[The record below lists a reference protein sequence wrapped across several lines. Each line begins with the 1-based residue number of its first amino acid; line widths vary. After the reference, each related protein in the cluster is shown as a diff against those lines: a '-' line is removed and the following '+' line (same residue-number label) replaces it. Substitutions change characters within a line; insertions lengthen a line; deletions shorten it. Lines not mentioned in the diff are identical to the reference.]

1 MAHSKKTLLSY
12 GDLLSKDKFYNEYII
27 NKKSISVISQQY
39 KIKTG
44 LVFALKKFY
53 NIPTIKQTDRYQN
66 IIPNE
71 NDNKYALQ
79 IFYGTC
85 LGDAHL
91 NFIRNSNVRFELK
104 HGISQ
109 LEWLEYKK
117 KYLNQFLEF
126 ADTKEA
132 DQEKHT
138 FENSKTCYRYYS
150 LCHTWLTEIYLLL
163 YKNKHKYISQE
174 ILQKIDYIVLAVWIL
189 DDGYYSDW
197 NDNYSL
203 SVHRYSQEDVNLLQ
217 DWFINKLKLDCSI
230 FEYEVTSDGHIKYN
244 INFKK
249 SATSILKPTIA
260 KVIQDVPCMHY
271 KIREPIKR
279 DWSKKKKTTNTNQQ
293 QKVVV
298 AS

>member
-12 GDLLSKDKFYNEYII
+12 GDILSKDAFYNEYII
-27 NKKSISVISQQY
+27 NKKSTYVISEEY
-39 KIKTG
+39 NIERR
-44 LVFALKKFY
+44 LVSALKRFY
-53 NIPTIKQTDRYQN
+53 GIPTITQTDRYKN

-85 LGDAHL
+85 LGDAYL

-104 HGISQ
+104 HGIAQ

-117 KYLNQFLEF
+117 KYLSEFLEF
-126 ADTKEA
+126 ADTKESK
-132 DQEKHT
+132 QEKHT
-138 FENSKTCYRYYS
+138 FKNSKNCYRYYS
-150 LCHTWLTEIYLLL
+150 LCHTWLTEIYPLL

-189 DDGYYSDW
+189 DDGTYNVW
-197 NDNYSL
+197 NDNYTL
-203 SVHRYSQEDVNLLQ
+203 SVYRYSEEDVLLLQ
-217 DWFINKLKLDCSI
+217 DWFINRLKLDCSV
-230 FEYEVTSDGHIKYN
+230 YECEITADGHIKYN

-260 KVIQDVPCMHY
+260 KIIRDVPCMHY
-271 KIREPIKR
+271 KIREPLKR
-279 DWSKKKKTTNTNQQ
+279 DWSKKKVNK
-293 QKVVV
+293 KVVNL
-298 AS
+298 